1 MTTSDF
7 DYDADLCSEANASQE
22 KALELLQKLGFEYL
36 TPQQC
41 AKERGGSYRVL
52 LENVLRE
59 QLRRLNVDKNGNT
72 RFSDANIRQAVA
84 DLDAP
89 LGHGLNAAGKA
100 VYEALVAGKTYD
112 EIVDGRSKSYDLKYI
127 DWERPER
134 NALHVTREFSVAN
147 EAGKI
152 VARPD
157 LVLFVNGIPIAVVE
171 CKAAVK
177 RVENGVE
184 QICRDQGNDYI
195 PQLYKFAQI
204 TMATNKNAVKY
215 ATPGTPAKYWSV
227 WKEED
232 NAFLDERLRRCV
244 VGRTPTEQDRAIVSL
259 FSPERLFEL
268 VRFFTLFDGNV
279 KKIARF
285 QQYFAVQA
293 VLKRIEERD
302 ENGRRRGGVVWH
314 TQGSGKS
321 LTMAMLTQYL
331 QAKLAK
337 RSPRIVVVT
346 DRKELDAQITQT
358 FLRTRL
364 NPAQASSGTHLGTL
378 VNNSRYDVVTC
389 LINKFVAAERQG
401 ALNDSSDVF
410 VLVDESHR
418 TNYGDMARRM
428 RRVFPNGCYV
438 GFTGTPL
445 MKKDKNKNTE
455 QKFGGLIHR
464 YAIQEAV
471 EDKAIVPL
479 FYEGRFVE
487 QKVDE
492 KNIDLWFD
500 EITKRLN
507 DAQKEDLKRKW
518 SSIKRLTSTEA
529 RVKRIALDV
538 DRHFTQHVRPLG
550 FGAILAVNYKRD
562 AVRYLRCFEQFSDV
576 KAAVVISAPDEREDS
591 TDLTTVDKLVVDFWR
606 KTKEEYG
613 DADAYENAVKRKFCD
628 GDIELLIVCGKL
640 LTGFDAPICQTIY
653 LDKEL
658 KEHALLQAI
667 ARANRLRDG
676 KDFGLIVDYRGL
688 LPNLGKAMD
697 MYSGSGGLDAFDET
711 DLRGAVVDV
720 LSDDDDLSVVGKLRG
735 ALSNLEKLFTPVKNK
750 NDVEEIA
757 TFLEDKGT
765 REHFYKRLCDLGRA
779 LRKALSSDALWNE
792 IGDELERCQLAFKFF
807 EKIRREVKIR
817 YADALAWKEYEPL
830 MQNLLDENL
839 SVKDLKLIT
848 EPIDILNR
856 EDFEREL
863 DELASPR
870 AKAEAIAHR
879 LTKSITENREKNPAY
894 YAAFSKRVADA
905 LDEYKGK
912 IISDAQYLEKMRAIM
927 EDYRAGRSQVEY
939 PMKLKDSRE
948 AQAIY
953 GAILPTLIKAKGDA
967 ATPELVAEIALE
979 ITKIFDLQRRVDWRK
994 NDSVNDRLAQE
1005 IDDVLYRYED
1015 AELGDLT
1022 DDDRGKTNEIARS
1035 VAFARSLQ

>member
-7 DYDADLCSEANASQE
+7 DYDADLCSEANASQRP
-22 KALELLQKLGFEYL
+22 ALELLQKLGFEYL

-59 QLRRLNVDKNGNT
+59 QLRRLNVDEHGKP

-89 LGHGLNAAGKA
+89 LGSGLNAAGKE
-100 VYEALVAGKTYD
+100 VYETLVAGKTYA
-112 EIVDGRSKSYDLKYI
+112 EIVDGRSKSYDLKFI

-134 NALHVTREFSVAN
+134 NALHITREFTVAN

-157 LVLFVNGIPIAVVE
+157 LVLFVNGIPVAVVE
-171 CKAAVK
+171 CKAAVE
-177 RVENGVE
+177 RVEDGVE
-184 QICRDQGNDYI
+184 QICRDQRNDYI

-232 NAFLDERLRRCV
+232 NAFLDKRLRRGG

-268 VRFFTLFDGNV
+268 VRFFVLFDGNV

-285 QQYFAVQA
+285 QQYFAVKA
-293 VLKRIEERD
+293 VLKRVEERD

-337 RSPRIVVVT
+337 RAPRIVVVT

-364 NPAQASSGTHLGTL
+364 TPAQASSGANLRTL
-378 VNNSRYDVVTC
+378 VNDSRYNVVTC
-389 LINKFVAAERQG
+389 LIHKFNAAEKQG
-401 ALNDSSDVF
+401 AICDSSDVF

-464 YAIQEAV
+464 YAIHDAV
-471 EDKAIVPL
+471 KDKAIVPL

-487 QKVDE
+487 QEVDE

-507 DAQKEDLKRKW
+507 DAQKEDLKRRW

-529 RVKRIALDV
+529 RTKRIALDV
-538 DRHFTQHVRPLG
+538 ARHFTQHVRPLG
-550 FGAILAVNYKRD
+550 FGAMLAVNYKRD
-562 AVRYLRCFEQFSDV
+562 AVRYLRCFEKFGDLN
-576 KAAVVISAPDEREDS
+576 AAVVISAPNLREDA
-591 TDLTTVDKLVVDFWR
+591 TDDVDASDDQDVVRFWR
-606 KTKEEYG
+606 ETLENYG

-628 GDIELLIVCGKL
+628 GEIELLIVCGKL

-676 KDFGLIVDYRGL
+676 KDYGLIVDYRGL

-697 MYSGSGGLDAFDET
+697 MYAGDGGLNAFDEA

-720 LSDDDDLSVVGKLRG
+720 LKVVGELRG
-735 ALSNLEKLFTPVKNK
+735 ALSNLEELFTPVKNK

-757 TFLEDKGT
+757 TFLKDEET
-765 REHFYKRLCDLGRA
+765 RERFYAALCNFGRA

-792 IGDELERCQLAFKFF
+792 IGDELEDCRSAFKFF

-848 EPIDILNR
+848 EPVDILNR

-863 DELASPR
+863 GSLASPR
-870 AKAEAIAHR
+870 AKAEAIANR
-879 LTKSITENREKNPAY
+879 LTKSIKMQREKNPAY
-894 YAAFSKRVADA
+894 YDAFSKRIADA
-905 LDEYKGK
+905 LNEYKDK
-912 IISDAQYLEKMRAIM
+912 IVSDAQFLEKMRAIM
-927 EDYRAGRSQVEY
+927 EDYRAGRSQVEF
-939 PMKLKDSRE
+939 PSQLKDSLE

-953 GAILPTLIKAKGDA
+953 GAIWPTLNETKGDA
-967 ATPELVAEIALE
+967 APPELVAEIALE
-979 ITKIFDLQRRVDWRK
+979 IAEIFDRYRRVDWRK
-994 NDSVNDRLAQE
+994 NDSVNDQIAQE
-1005 IDDVLYRYED
+1005 IDNLLYRYED

-1022 DDDRGKTNEIARS
+1022 DDARDKTNEIARS
-1035 VAFARSLQ
+1035 VALARSSR